1 MKIELGKNLFK
12 IGTGFFCQIQN
23 KDIKMFLTNNHLINN
38 DVLSTAKQIEVEI
51 NGIMSIIKLDI
62 PRFKYTNEI
71 YDFTIIEIIKEDNI
85 NNFLFIDENYLI
97 DNYINEQIFSIHFPK
112 GKDLMISFGRIIKY
126 ENFELFYS
134 FSTDNGSFG
143 CPLTLLNNLN
153 VIGIHTGFHKN
164 DKYNL
169 GISMMKVIQESDII
183 NKSLGNFH
191 SIKYVNNDEFKIPIS
206 SIEKNSYFFIKIKI
220 KNNGN
225 LNFDN
230 KIILKSDN
238 SKEFQIFEII
248 NSKYFKINEELEIN
262 TKINILDYQKIKNN
276 NDKHIIP
283 LRIIS
288 ENENIKNDIFNI
300 NIIFLKPEIKI
311 KNNLCI
317 PGNFLVLIKKILEKE
332 FYLNSDEEK
341 IEEIIENKKLYKGK
355 FNFNEIY
362 DISLNIWKLLKQINL
377 LFDYKSN

>member
-134 FSTDNGSFG
+134 FSTDNGSSD

-288 ENENIKNDIFNI
+288 ENENIKNDIFII

-332 FYLNSDEEK
+332 FYLNLDEEK

-362 DISLNIWKLLKQINL
+362 DISLNIWKLLK
-377 LFDYKSN
+377 

>member
-311 KNNLCI
+311 KNNLYI
-317 PGNFLVLIKKILEKE
+317 P
-332 FYLNSDEEK
+332 
-341 IEEIIENKKLYKGK
+341 
-355 FNFNEIY
+355 
-362 DISLNIWKLLKQINL
+362 W
-377 LFDYKSN
+377 